1 MYPQPKKDAFGWF
14 VTIFL
19 GVAVLLLIGA
29 VAFGIFM
36 THGGGQSFGNLKGG
50 DSDSMLRI
58 ER

>member
-29 VAFGIFM
+29 VAFGIYI
-36 THGGGQSFGNLKGG
+36 TQSGESFGNLRGG
-50 DSDSMLRI
+50 DSDSMLSIKR
-58 ER
+58 